1 MSSFWHHSRHNRVAP
16 GTILGTQTGNNFWHT
31 KPVVTIGTT
40 IREWFS
46 AQYLVQQAG
55 SNSRHNRAEVCC
67 TFRSHLGSSLPPGDC
82 AMQHDMVSLT
92 CPACQ
97 SSISVQLPLQLH
109 DEQQQQQRR
118 LQLLESQK
126 ALLESMKILDQGRD
140 VDRQGELAKAFELY
154 KVGLAMAIQN
164 LRLWPVI
171 NPMMPLIDECRSK
184 VFWTMNRSEKI
195 SAAFAAWAAVT
206 EHPMP
211 MMIQAFKVAAQSSAS
226 SSSQHGVASGTEQRE
241 PAHPMPEMRQHQQV
255 AQQQAQQPQPVA
267 KQHAHP
273 DAREPLQQQWKQV
286 GRVRVEGEKK
296 EQQQQQQQLQG
307 HHQQQP
313 QHQQLEDRRFG
324 PRQPWNPPPDRL
336 LQVVKPTALSKA
348 IGVVSEV
355 AHKKQRVEMRE
366 EVEEERKE
374 REVNPWDFLQQEIGP
389 S

>member
-1 MSSFWHHSRHNRVAP
+1 MSSFWHHSRHNRIAP

-55 SNSRHNRAEVCC
+55 SSSRHNRAGVCC

-154 KVGLAMAIQN
+154 KVGLAMAIVN

-171 NPMMPLIDECRSK
+171 NPMIPLIDECRSK

-241 PAHPMPEMRQHQQV
+241 PAHPMPEMRQHPLQI

-273 DAREPLQQQWKQV
+273 DARVPLHQPWKQV
-286 GRVRVEGEKK
+286 GRVRVEDEKK

-324 PRQPWNPPPDRL
+324 PRQPLERPPNRL
-336 LQVVKPTALSKA
+336 LQVVQPTPVSKA
-348 IGVVSEV
+348 IGVASEV

-374 REVNPWDFLQQEIGP
+374 REVNPWAFL
-389 S
+389 SRH

>member
-1 MSSFWHHSRHNRVAP
+1 
-16 GTILGTQTGNNFWHT
+16 
-31 KPVVTIGTT
+31 
-40 IREWFS
+40 
-46 AQYLVQQAG
+46 
-55 SNSRHNRAEVCC
+55 
-67 TFRSHLGSSLPPGDC
+67 
-82 AMQHDMVSLT
+82 MQHDTASLT
-92 CPACQ
+92 FPACQ

-296 EQQQQQQQLQG
+296 EQQQQQQQQQQLQG

-366 EVEEERKE
+366 EVVEEPKE
-374 REVNPWDFLQQEIGP
+374 REVNPWDFLQHKSGP
-389 S
+389 SRH

>member
-1 MSSFWHHSRHNRVAP
+1 MSSFWHHSRHNRIAP

-55 SNSRHNRAEVCC
+55 SSSRHNRAEVCC

-82 AMQHDMVSLT
+82 AMQHDMVSAT

-97 SSISVQLPLQLH
+97 SSISVQLPLH

-126 ALLESMKILDQGRD
+126 TLLESMKTLDQGRD
-140 VDRQGELAKAFELY
+140 ADRQGELAKAFQLY
-154 KVGLAMAIQN
+154 KVGLAMAIPN
-164 LRLWPVI
+164 LKLWPVI
-171 NPMMPLIDECRSK
+171 NPMIPLIDECRTL
-184 VFWTMNRSEKI
+184 VWWTIGRSEKI
-195 SAAFAAWAAVT
+195 SAALAAWAAVT
-206 EHPMP
+206 EHPVQ

-241 PAHPMPEMRQHQQV
+241 PAHPMPEMRQHPLQI

-273 DAREPLQQQWKQV
+273 DARVPLHQPWKQV

-296 EQQQQQQQLQG
+296 EQQQQQQQQLQG

-324 PRQPWNPPPDRL
+324 PRQPLERPPNRL
-336 LQVVKPTALSKA
+336 LQVVQPTPVSKA
-348 IGVVSEV
+348 IGVASEV

-374 REVNPWDFLQQEIGP
+374 REVNPWAFL
-389 S
+389 SRH

>member
-1 MSSFWHHSRHNRVAP
+1 
-16 GTILGTQTGNNFWHT
+16 
-31 KPVVTIGTT
+31 
-40 IREWFS
+40 
-46 AQYLVQQAG
+46 
-55 SNSRHNRAEVCC
+55 
-67 TFRSHLGSSLPPGDC
+67 
-82 AMQHDMVSLT
+82 MQHDMVSVT

-97 SSISVQLPLQLH
+97 SIISVQLPLQLH

-154 KVGLAMAIQN
+154 KVGLAMAIPN

-241 PAHPMPEMRQHQQV
+241 PAHPMPEMRQHPLQI

-273 DAREPLQQQWKQV
+273 DARVPLHQPWKQV
-286 GRVRVEGEKK
+286 GRVRVEDEKK
-296 EQQQQQQQLQG
+296 EQQQQQQQQLQG

-324 PRQPWNPPPDRL
+324 PRQPLERPPNRL
-336 LQVVKPTALSKA
+336 LQVVQPTPVSKA
-348 IGVVSEV
+348 IGVASEV

-374 REVNPWDFLQQEIGP
+374 REVNPWAFL
-389 S
+389 SRH

>member
-1 MSSFWHHSRHNRVAP
+1 MSSFWHHSRHNRIAP

-40 IREWFS
+40 IWEWFS

-67 TFRSHLGSSLPPGDC
+67 TFRSHLGSSLPPGDY
-82 AMQHDMVSLT
+82 AMQHDMVSAT

-97 SSISVQLPLQLH
+97 SSISVQLPLH

-154 KVGLAMAIQN
+154 KVGPAMAIVN

-171 NPMMPLIDECRSK
+171 NPMIPLIDECRSK

-241 PAHPMPEMRQHQQV
+241 PAHPMPEMRQHPLQI

-273 DAREPLQQQWKQV
+273 DAREPLHQQWKQV

-296 EQQQQQQQLQG
+296 EQQQQQQLQG

-324 PRQPWNPPPDRL
+324 PRQPLERPPNRL
-336 LQVVKPTALSKA
+336 LQVVQPTPVSKA
-348 IGVVSEV
+348 IGVASEV

-374 REVNPWDFLQQEIGP
+374 REVNPWAFL
-389 S
+389 SRH

>member
-55 SNSRHNRAEVCC
+55 SSSRHNRAEVCC

-154 KVGLAMAIQN
+154 KVGLAMAIVN

-171 NPMMPLIDECRSK
+171 NPMIPLIDECRSK

-241 PAHPMPEMRQHQQV
+241 PAHPMPEMRQHPLQI

-273 DAREPLQQQWKQV
+273 DARVPLHQPWKQV
-286 GRVRVEGEKK
+286 GRVRVEDEKK

-324 PRQPWNPPPDRL
+324 PRQPLERPPNRL
-336 LQVVKPTALSKA
+336 LQVVQPTPVSKA
-348 IGVVSEV
+348 IGVASEV

-374 REVNPWDFLQQEIGP
+374 REVNPWAFL
-389 S
+389 SRH

>member
-1 MSSFWHHSRHNRVAP
+1 MSSFWHHSRHNRIAP

-40 IREWFS
+40 IWEWFS

-82 AMQHDMVSLT
+82 AMQHDMVSVT

-154 KVGLAMAIQN
+154 KVGLAMAIVN

-171 NPMMPLIDECRSK
+171 NPMIPLIDECRSK

-241 PAHPMPEMRQHQQV
+241 PAHPMPEMRQHPLQI

-273 DAREPLQQQWKQV
+273 DARVPLHQPWKQV
-286 GRVRVEGEKK
+286 GRVRVEDEKK
-296 EQQQQQQQLQG
+296 EQQQQQQLQG

-324 PRQPWNPPPDRL
+324 PRQPLERPPNRL
-336 LQVVKPTALSKA
+336 LQVVQPTPVSKA
-348 IGVVSEV
+348 IGVASEV

-374 REVNPWDFLQQEIGP
+374 REVNPWAFL
-389 S
+389 SRH

>member
-16 GTILGTQTGNNFWHT
+16 GTILGTQTGNSFWHT
-31 KPVVTIGTT
+31 KPVVTLGTT

-55 SNSRHNRAEVCC
+55 SSSRHNRAGVCC

-154 KVGLAMAIQN
+154 KVGLAMAIVN

-241 PAHPMPEMRQHQQV
+241 PAHPMPEMRQHPLQI

-273 DAREPLQQQWKQV
+273 DARVPLHQPWKQV

-296 EQQQQQQQLQG
+296 EQQQQQQQQLQG

-324 PRQPWNPPPDRL
+324 PRQPLERPPNRL
-336 LQVVKPTALSKA
+336 LQVVQPTPVSKA
-348 IGVVSEV
+348 IGVASEV

-374 REVNPWDFLQQEIGP
+374 REVNPWAFL
-389 S
+389 SRH

>member
-16 GTILGTQTGNNFWHT
+16 GTTLGTQTWNNCWHT

-67 TFRSHLGSSLPPGDC
+67 TFRSHLGSSLPPGDS

-154 KVGLAMAIQN
+154 KVGLAMAIPN

-374 REVNPWDFLQQEIGP
+374 REVNPWAFLSGH
-389 S
+389 

>member
-55 SNSRHNRAEVCC
+55 SSSRHNRAGVCC

-154 KVGLAMAIQN
+154 KVGLAMAIVN

-241 PAHPMPEMRQHQQV
+241 PAHPMPEMRQHPLQI

-273 DAREPLQQQWKQV
+273 DARVPLHQPWKQV
-286 GRVRVEGEKK
+286 GRVRVEDEKK

-324 PRQPWNPPPDRL
+324 PRQPLERPPNRL
-336 LQVVKPTALSKA
+336 LQVVQPTPVSKA
-348 IGVVSEV
+348 IGVASEV

-374 REVNPWDFLQQEIGP
+374 REVNPWAFL
-389 S
+389 SRH